1 MKMHVLSGGRLR
13 MRKSIYF
20 PDVAKDATIEM
31 PVSCIL
37 LRHPEGNVLFD
48 TGCHPSAATDAVGR
62 WGPLAKVMTPIM
74 APDTN
79 VLTGLKAIGVEPDDI
94 DVVVC
99 SHLHPDH
106 CGCNAFFRKAR
117 IVVHALELAAAKE
130 PGATN
135 AGYLPADWDHPMPM
149 QVIDRETDLF
159 GDGRITLIPLPGHTP
174 GTMGAL
180 VKLDRDGQFLLA
192 SDAVGL
198 RSNLDDDFI
207 PKNTWDVE
215 QCRKSFAEVRRLE
228 QAGATV
234 ICGHDL
240 AQWDTLRKGADA
252 YE

>member
-20 PDVAKDATIEM
+20 PGVPKDATIEM

-37 LRHPEGNVLFD
+37 LRHPKGNVLFD
-48 TGCHPSAATDAVGR
+48 TGCHPTAATDPDGR
-62 WGPLAKVMTPIM
+62 WGTLAKVMTPIM
-74 APDTN
+74 APETN
-79 VLTGLKAIGVEPDDI
+79 VLSGLKAVGIEPDEI

-106 CGCNAFFRKAR
+106 CGCNEFFRKATV
-117 IVVHALELAAAKE
+117 VVHALELAAARA
-130 PGATN
+130 PGATG
-135 AGYLPADWDHPMPM
+135 AGYLPADWDHPMPLRI
-149 QVIDRETDLF
+149 VDRSTDLF
-159 GDGRITLIPLPGHTP
+159 DDGRIILVPLPGHTP

-180 VKLDRDGQFLLA
+180 VRLDRDGQYLLA

-198 RSNLDDDFI
+198 RANLDDDFV
-207 PKNTWDVE
+207 PKNTWNVD
-215 QCRKSFAEVRRLE
+215 QCRQSFAEVRRLE
-228 QAGATV
+228 KAGATV

-240 AQWDTLRKGADA
+240 DQWDALRKGADA

>member
-37 LRHPEGNVLFD
+37 LKHPKGNVLFD
-48 TGCHPSAATDAVGR
+48 TGCHPSAASDPEGR
-62 WGPLAKVMTPIM
+62 WGPLAKVMMPIM
-74 APDTN
+74 ARETN
-79 VLTGLKAIGVEPDDI
+79 VLTELQAVGMEPDEI
-94 DVVVC
+94 SFVIC

-106 CGCNAFFRKAR
+106 CGCNQFFQMATV
-117 IVVHALELAAAKE
+117 VVHAQELAAAKE

-149 QVIDRETDLF
+149 RVIDKETDLF
-159 GDGRITLIPLPGHTP
+159 EDGRIVLIPLPGHTP

-180 VKLDRDGQFLLA
+180 VQLDRDGQFLLA

-198 RSNLDDDFI
+198 RANLDDDFI
-207 PKNTWDVE
+207 PKNTWNVE
-215 QCRKSFAEVRRLE
+215 QCRQSFTEVRRLE
-228 QAGATV
+228 KAGAKV

-240 AQWDTLRKGADA
+240 EQWASLRKGADA

>member
-1 MKMHVLSGGRLR
+1 

-37 LRHPEGNVLFD
+37 LKHPKGNVLFD
-48 TGCHPSAATDAVGR
+48 TGCHPSAATDPEGR

-74 APDTN
+74 ARETN
-79 VLTGLKAIGVEPDDI
+79 VLTELQAVGMEPDEI
-94 DVVVC
+94 SFVIC

-106 CGCNAFFRKAR
+106 CGCNQFFQMATV
-117 IVVHALELAAAKE
+117 VVHAQELAAAKE
-130 PGATN
+130 PGAAN
-135 AGYLPADWDHPMPM
+135 AGYLSADWDHPMPM
-149 QVIDRETDLF
+149 RVIDKETDLF
-159 GDGRITLIPLPGHTP
+159 EDGRIVLIPLPGHTP

-180 VKLDRDGQFLLA
+180 VQLDRDGQFLLA

-198 RSNLDDDFI
+198 RANLDDDFI
-207 PKNTWDVE
+207 PKNTWNVE
-215 QCRKSFAEVRRLE
+215 QCRQSFAEVRRLE
-228 QAGATV
+228 KAGAKV

-240 AQWDTLRKGADA
+240 EQWASLRKGADA